1 MIAFAALA
9 GTMVATKTAPF
20 HPAAAVPG
28 EDAFPAALQGIAQ
41 AGMNARQPLALD
53 AKATQSAASLSM
65 GSSARST
72 TTPLGHVDAENKT
85 VATSAE
91 SKGSPIASGAT
102 EENPLSAN
110 TRVHPAGGAA
120 QPSPNATLHE
130 QEMDAQETPGSS
142 ATSTLGATIST
153 TAVTAA
159 ISVPQATAAAL
170 ATEEDQA
177 SRPLKAADAEAARR
191 TSAKPQVPASGDSH
205 PAKAD
210 LHKVLAGGTP
220 HTEGTTHPPAANAAA
235 PSSAVLSGEHR
246 ETGQPMQSAP
256 QVSGE
261 QGSIVPPSISANVAA
276 TGTTQQHGH
285 AAPAKAASTH
295 ASPVAGSNSDSQ
307 VADAAVSA
315 SGAAS
320 AAESVAKVQ
329 PDGGASFK
337 AQASMASQEGGHVIS
352 APAAMPPNPLS
363 NSHSA
368 GAASKAAS
376 LADTT
381 AESSES
387 GEASYSGALGRES
400 HGTLVATPTTL
411 EIGVPRGAEGW
422 LKIRAEVGSDGISA
436 SLSTASHAG
445 QSMLRDQLPA
455 INAFLQGERIHASAT
470 VLDRGIQ
477 TSSGDGGSN
486 AGMDRGLG
494 QEGRAQ
500 SEQRQ
505 LSQTR
510 EEAPELAEDS
520 HTLSPQA
527 GVGVLLSGAT
537 RAGAS
542 LSVLA

>member
-1 MIAFAALA
+1 
-9 GTMVATKTAPF
+9 
-20 HPAAAVPG
+20 
-28 EDAFPAALQGIAQ
+28 
-41 AGMNARQPLALD
+41 
-53 AKATQSAASLSM
+53 
-65 GSSARST
+65 
-72 TTPLGHVDAENKT
+72 
-85 VATSAE
+85 
-91 SKGSPIASGAT
+91 
-102 EENPLSAN
+102 
-110 TRVHPAGGAA
+110 
-120 QPSPNATLHE
+120 
-130 QEMDAQETPGSS
+130 
-142 ATSTLGATIST
+142 
-153 TAVTAA
+153 
-159 ISVPQATAAAL
+159 
-170 ATEEDQA
+170 
-177 SRPLKAADAEAARR
+177 
-191 TSAKPQVPASGDSH
+191 
-205 PAKAD
+205 
-210 LHKVLAGGTP
+210 VLAGGTP
-220 HTEGTTHPPAANAAA
+220 HTEGTARLTAANDAA
-235 PSSAVLSGEHR
+235 PSSIVLSGEHR
-246 ETGQPMQSAP
+246 EAGQPTQSAP

-261 QGSIVPPSISANVAA
+261 QGSIVPPSISANAAA
-276 TGTTQQHGH
+276 TRTTQQHGH
-285 AAPAKAASTH
+285 TASTKAVSTH
-295 ASPVAGSNSDSQ
+295 ASPAVGSNPDSE
-307 VADAAVSA
+307 VADATVSA
-315 SGAAS
+315 SDAAS
-320 AAESVAKVQ
+320 VGESVAKVQ

-337 AQASMASQEGGHVIS
+337 AELSMASPESGHIPS
-352 APAAMPPNPLS
+352 PSTGTPLNAFSNP
-363 NSHSA
+363 HSA
-368 GAASKAAS
+368 GGGSKPSDLAEMGGESTASGAA
-376 LADTT
+376 T
-381 AESSES
+381 
-387 GEASYSGALGRES
+387 YSGSLSHES